1 MEPNLDAE
9 KSIIGSM
16 LLGRSVARKLSGTVD
31 PKWFWREAHRTLFL
45 AAKSLSDSGQAIDL
59 VSMTTKVG
67 DGLTDVGG
75 EDYIIQCAEFVPSAA
90 NADTY
95 TRIVREQWARREIA
109 KIGKKAGVE
118 ENTLESLLA
127 DLTNV
132 TRVSTASQA
141 RSGNVHEFNR
151 NRDRSGVQTG
161 YRMID
166 DATGGVGLRVGQMGV
181 VSGYTGTGKSAWM
194 IKAAWNA
201 AERGLRVGYIT
212 MADLNGEDILE
223 RLMRQLSGFG
233 TRPAGAGAEEFD
245 NAFDLVRMYDFFIHD
260 TTEEK
265 TGYMLDPVLGWLYAR
280 QASRTPFDVVFID
293 YAQKLRATGR
303 MSEYEHATECAAA
316 LRWSAARWKVPI
328 WIGSQVTES
337 TTGGKDVTKGSRVWE
352 EDCAIHL
359 SLKRVEK
366 DSSTW
371 KALPNEFQMDGVT
384 VARLAKNRFGKSHL
398 TDTYLL
404 NQRAVFEE
412 L

>member
-1 MEPNLDAE
+1 MEPNVDAE
-9 KSIIGSM
+9 IAI
-16 LLGRSVARKLSGTVD
+16 LGAMFLGKPVARRMSAAID
-31 PKWFWREAHRTLFL
+31 PKWFWRESHRTIFL
-45 AAKSLSDSGQAIDL
+45 AAKELADAGRDLDL
-59 VSMTTKVG
+59 VSISNQLGNKLV
-67 DGLTDVGG
+67 DVGG
-75 EDYIIQCAEFVPSAA
+75 EDYITQCVEFVPSAA

-95 TRIVREQWARREIA
+95 ATIVREQWARREIS
-109 KIGKKAGVE
+109 KIGKQAGVPE
-118 ENTLESLLA
+118 HTLDSLIS

-132 TRVSTASQA
+132 ARASASSMA
-141 RSGNVHEFNR
+141 RSGNVHEFTKKR
-151 NRDRSGVQTG
+151 ARHGVKTG
-161 YRMID
+161 YRLID
-166 DATGGVGLRVGQMGV
+166 DATAGVGLRAGQMGV

-194 IKAAWNA
+194 LKAAWNA
-201 AERGLRVGYIT
+201 TASGLRVGYIT

-223 RLMRQLSGFG
+223 RLMRQLTGFG
-233 TRPAGAGAEEFD
+233 TRPVGPGAEEWD
-245 NAFDLVRMYDFFIHD
+245 AAMDLVRCYDLFIHD
-260 TTEEK
+260 TTEERF
-265 TGYMLDPVLGWLYAR
+265 GYLLDPVLGWLDAR
-280 QASRTPFDVVFID
+280 QSSHNPFDLVFID
-293 YAQKLRATGR
+293 YAQKLRAKGR

-316 LRWSAARWKVPI
+316 LRWSAARWKIPV

-371 KALPNEFQMDGVT
+371 KALPHEFQMDGVT